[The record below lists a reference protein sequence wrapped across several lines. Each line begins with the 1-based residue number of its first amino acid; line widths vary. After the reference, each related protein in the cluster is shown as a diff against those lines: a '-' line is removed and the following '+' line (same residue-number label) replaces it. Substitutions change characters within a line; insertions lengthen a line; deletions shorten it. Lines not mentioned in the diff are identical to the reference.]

1 MDSSTRRA
9 RTRVAIVG
17 SGFGG
22 LGMGY
27 YLRRA
32 GIEDFVIFEKAADL
46 GGTWRE
52 NTYPGAAC
60 DIASHLYSYSF
71 EPHYPWSSRYAPQA
85 EILGY
90 LRHCASKYDLTRHLR
105 FNAEVTAA
113 AFDAVRGV
121 WTLTFRDGSQVDAET
136 VVSAV
141 GQLHRPA
148 IPDIPGRES
157 FQGRMFHSAH
167 WDHGYDLTGKRVAV
181 IGTGAS
187 AIQFVPAIA
196 PKLRQLIVYQRS
208 PGWIVPK
215 FDRIFSRFE
224 RWLLDTFPII
234 HDLDRARIYW
244 ITEALAYAYEGHK
257 WLEKLVTAF
266 SKLQYYI
273 QLRDPVLRKKLIP
286 DYPIGCKRIL
296 LTRDWLPTLARPN
309 SELVTDAVTEITASG
324 VRSADGKL
332 REVDAI
338 IWGTGFAAT
347 QFLAPMQVT
356 GRDGLDLH
364 KTWTRG
370 AEAYLGMAV
379 SGFPNFFMLYG
390 PNTNLGSGS
399 IIYMLECQQ
408 RYVVKMLQRRAA
420 ERLGPVEV
428 TAEAQKAYVDE
439 MQARSQNTTF
449 VGGCHSWYIT
459 EDGRNTNNWVGLMRE
474 YRQRTAEPVMAHYR
488 AWPARSDAA
497 PAMAA

>member
-1 MDSSTRRA
+1 MDKAAQPRPL
-9 RTRVAIVG
+9 RVVVIG

-22 LGMGY
+22 IGMGY
-27 YLRRA
+27 YLREA
-32 GIEDFVIFEKAADL
+32 GIEDFVILEKAADL

-60 DIASHLYSYSF
+60 DVPSHLYSYAF
-71 EPHYPWSSRYAPQA
+71 EPHYPWSSRYAPQR
-85 EILGY
+85 EILDY
-90 LRHCASKYDLTRHLR
+90 QRHCATKHDLMRHIR
-105 FNAEVTAA
+105 FNTEVTAA
-113 AFDAVRGV
+113 VFDAARGL
-121 WTLTFRDGSQVDAET
+121 WTLTLKDGSTLEAET

-148 IPDIPGRES
+148 IPNIPGLEN
-157 FQGRMFHSAH
+157 FQGRTFHSAH
-167 WDHGYDLTGKRVAV
+167 WDHDYDLNGKRVAV

-196 PKLRQLIVYQRS
+196 PKLRQLTVYQRS
-208 PGWIVPK
+208 PGWIIPK
-215 FDRIFSRFE
+215 FERTFSRFE

-234 HDLDRARIYW
+234 HDLDRLRIYW
-244 ITEALAYAYEGHK
+244 ITETLAYAYEGHK

-266 SKLQYYI
+266 SKLQFYV
-273 QLRDPVLRKKLIP
+273 QLRDPALRKKLIP

-296 LTRDWLPTLARPN
+296 LTRDWLPTLARPTA
-309 SELVTDAVTEITASG
+309 ELVTDAVTEITPTG

-347 QFLAPMQVT
+347 QFLAPMHVT

-408 RYVVKMLQRRAA
+408 RYIVKLLQKRAT
-420 ERLGPVEV
+420 ERLGPVEI
-428 TAEAQKAYVDE
+428 TAEAQKAYADE

-449 VGGCHSWYIT
+449 VGGCHSWYLT

-474 YRQRTAEPVMAHYR
+474 YRQRTAEPVMMDYR
-488 AWPARSDAA
+488 IWPATADAA
-497 PAMAA
+497 QAMAA